1 MSRWLA
7 EYDKNSYKSSK
18 KRRRQAINAGKT
30 GRIKPIGILKRKISI
45 IVSVI
50 IIVAVVVI
58 GVIFLY
64 NFVISPSSAEH
75 NRESSN
81 YEQANELLMIVN
93 KQNQLD
99 KDYIPQLVDYKNLKV
114 NALLFDD
121 LKQMC
126 DDAKSYG
133 IELKI
138 VSGYVSFDEQEK
150 LYNAKLREF
159 LSNPDYTQV
168 RAESAAQKIEPYAGC
183 SEAQTGLIIG
193 FDLSNEHSAAYLE
206 RNCINYGFVLR
217 FPYDKEDLTHIS
229 YNQSLYRYV
238 GTDNAI
244 KMRSYNMCLEEY
256 AEYLADKN
264 EDY

>member
-7 EYDKNSYKSSK
+7 EYDKKSYKNSK
-18 KRRRQAINAGKT
+18 KRRRQAIYAGKT

-45 IVSVI
+45 IISVI
-50 IIVAVVVI
+50 FIVTAFVFGIIS
-58 GVIFLY
+58 LY
-64 NFVISPSSAEH
+64 IFVISPNSAEH
-75 NRESSN
+75 NNENSN
-81 YEQANELLMIVN
+81 SEQTDELLMVVN

-99 KDYIPQLVDYKNLKV
+99 KDYIPQLADYKNLRV

-126 DDAKSYG
+126 DDAKNDG

-150 LYNAKLREF
+150 LYDEKLREF

-168 RAESAAQKIEPYAGC
+168 RAESAAQKVEPQAGC
-183 SEAQTGLIIG
+183 SEAQTGLLIG
-193 FDLSNEHSAAYLE
+193 FDVSDEHSAAYLE
-206 RNCINYGFVLR
+206 RNCVNYGFVLR

-238 GTDNAI
+238 GVDNAI

-256 AEYLADKN
+256 AEYLTDGN
-264 EDY
+264 ENY

>member
-7 EYDKNSYKSSK
+7 EYDKKSYKSSK

-45 IVSVI
+45 IVLAI
-50 IIVAVVVI
+50 IIVTAVVI
-58 GVIFLY
+58 GAISLY
-64 NFVISPSSAEH
+64 IFVISPNSAER
-75 NRESSN
+75 NNETLNS
-81 YEQANELLMIVN
+81 EQTDELLMVVN

-99 KDYIPQLVDYKNLKV
+99 NDYIPQLVDYKNLKV

-121 LKQMC
+121 LKRMC
-126 DDAKSYG
+126 DDAKSDG
-133 IELKI
+133 IELKV
-138 VSGYVSFDEQEK
+138 VSGYVSFDEQAK

-168 RAESAAQKIEPYAGC
+168 RAESAAQKIEPQAGC
-183 SEAQTGLIIG
+183 SEAQTGLLIG
-193 FDLSNEHSAAYLE
+193 FDLSDEHSAAYLE
-206 RNCINYGFVLR
+206 RNCVNYGFVLR

-238 GTDNAI
+238 GVDNAI

-256 AEYLADKN
+256 AEYLADGN
-264 EDY
+264 ENY